1 MTSFHSLYNRI
12 RPFDSPLH
20 THQYFFGDVLFY
32 LEYSGAHY
40 VVVVS
45 LYQMECDSK
54 TSMFYIGDR
63 EGRKKTVVL
72 EAHSIIGPAGLL
84 GNGETPPRNYVFW
97 KSMVIGVDTSEQRC
111 GRIDSL

>member
-1 MTSFHSLYNRI
+1 MVNTI

-32 LEYSGAHY
+32 LEYSGVHY
-40 VVVVS
+40 VVVS
-45 LYQMECDSK
+45 LYQMERDPK

-63 EGRKKTVVL
+63 EGRKKTVAL
-72 EAHSIIGPAGLL
+72 EAHSIVGPAGLL
-84 GNGETPPRNYVFW
+84 GNGETPLRNYVFW